1 MYYLYPFS
9 YHPLINPIV
18 NPADMLP
25 VSGIPKLVIANEAAA
40 VSAQVNQQKLNYKAE
55 ISRRLNMS
63 YGENR

>member
-1 MYYLYPFS
+1 
-9 YHPLINPIV
+9 LINPIV

-40 VSAQVNQQKLNYKAE
+40 VSALVNQQKLKYKAE

-63 YGENR
+63 YGDNR